1 MTLLDKLWEDI
12 ANSELAFQIGATW
25 WFPLLESIHVLCI
38 VILVA
43 AIVSADLRILGV
55 TARNYKIANFV
66 PELTRWAWLMALPAV
81 LTGAALFI
89 TRPAAYAANPAFQIK
104 MVLLVF
110 SALNVFLLYRKW
122 QPDKP
127 ASKAVQLSAALSLF
141 LWVGIIFAGRWV
153 GHIN

>member
-1 MTLLDKLWEDI
+1 LLDKLWEDI

-38 VILVA
+38 VVLMA
-43 AIVSADLRILGV
+43 AIISADLRILGV
-55 TARNYKIANFV
+55 TGRDYKIANFV
-66 PELTRWAWLMALPAV
+66 PELTRWAWVMVIPAV
-81 LTGAALFI
+81 LTGMALFI

-104 MVLLVF
+104 MGLLVF
-110 SALNVFLLYRKW
+110 SAINVFLLYRKW

-127 ASKAVQLSAALSLF
+127 ASTAVQFSAALSLCA
-141 LWVGIIFAGRWV
+141 WVGIIFAGRWV